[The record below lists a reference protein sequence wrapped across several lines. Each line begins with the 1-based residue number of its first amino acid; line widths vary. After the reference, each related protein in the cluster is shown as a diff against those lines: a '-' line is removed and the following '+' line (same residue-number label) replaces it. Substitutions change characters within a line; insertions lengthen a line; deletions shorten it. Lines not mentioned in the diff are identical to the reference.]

1 MERAAERLARQRA
14 RGLWRPRF
22 ACCLAAEPSGEP
34 ARPERSRSRRGPARL
49 AAEAPADLYSDVSE
63 GGPEVAPPD
72 GTGPPTADG
81 RGPGAA
87 AGDDRA
93 VAAAAEA
100 APAPAQDASGSESES
115 EGESE
120 ADDGE
125 WGDDGPAGGV
135 SREEAEDA
143 ARALNFCIDR
153 RLTPGSEGRVFEAT
167 GPAPARERVVLKIG
181 ASAST
186 LAEAM
191 MLRTLDHANVVKL
204 KAVLFHGELVCVVL
218 ARYRED
224 LHTHLWRINRPLA
237 LPTALAVTRAVL
249 RGLAYLHSRRI
260 AHRDVKTENV
270 FLNGPDDVCLGDFG
284 AAHGPITEPRYY
296 GLAGTLE
303 TNSPELLARA
313 RYDCRTDVWS
323 AGVVAYETLAYPR
336 ALFNAPALPRGED
349 AAEAAGLGDGD
360 CARQLLRVIRRLA
373 VRAEEFP
380 PSPTDRLTRNFQRH
394 ASTRREPRSPYPC
407 LAALR
412 LPSEAD
418 RLLHQM
424 LTFDFRARPTAA
436 ELLEHPVFGAASG

>member
-22 ACCLAAEPSGEP
+22 ACCLAAEPSREP
-34 ARPERSRSRRGPARL
+34 ARPERSRSRCGPARL
-49 AAEAPADLYSDVSE
+49 AAEAPADLYSDVSDK
-63 GGPEVAPPD
+63 GLEVTPPD
-72 GTGPPTADG
+72 GTGPLTADG
-81 RGPGAA
+81 CGSGAA

-100 APAPAQDASGSESES
+100 APTPAQDASEGES
-115 EGESE
+115 EGES
-120 ADDGE
+120 DDGD

-204 KAVLFHGELVCVVL
+204 KAVLFHRELVCVVL

-336 ALFNAPALPRGED
+336 ALFSAPAVSRGED
-349 AAEAAGLGDGD
+349 AAEAAGLGEGD

-412 LPSEAD
+412 LPRDAD
-418 RLLHQM
+418 HLLHQM
-424 LTFDFRARPTAA
+424 LTFDFRARPTAT
-436 ELLEHPVFGAASG
+436 ELLEHPAFSAALG